1 MAGVRV
7 AGVPTRRRWVAKRNE
22 TVVVRKGNGGFIWGF
37 LFGVLTGAVLALLFA
52 PQPGEHTREQL
63 TEQSAVLR
71 QRGQERYAEMRGQM
85 RERASEAMVQ
95 GREAYQRAKDQ
106 LLAQYAQ
113 NRNGRP

>member
-1 MAGVRV
+1 
-7 AGVPTRRRWVAKRNE
+7 VAKRND
-22 TVVVRKGNGGFIWGF
+22 TVVVRKGNGRFIFGF
-37 LFGVLTGAVLALLFA
+37 LFGVVTGVVLALLFA

-71 QRGQERYAEMRGQM
+71 QRGTERYAEVREQL

-95 GREAYQRAKDQ
+95 GREAYQKAKDQ

-113 NRNGRP
+113 NRNGHA